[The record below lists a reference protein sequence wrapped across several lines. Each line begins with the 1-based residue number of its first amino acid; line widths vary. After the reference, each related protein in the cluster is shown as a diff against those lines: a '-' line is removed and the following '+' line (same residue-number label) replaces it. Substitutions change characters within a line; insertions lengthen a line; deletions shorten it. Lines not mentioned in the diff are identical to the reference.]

1 MMKHV
6 KQRKTWR
13 IGILAVL
20 SMALL
25 TSFSCKNTN
34 DPEMLATI
42 LAQNICG
49 AAVDVFLNGVYQFS
63 VEHATDE
70 TIPDVP
76 FGTYTLEARKKGEDM
91 LVFSGPL
98 DITDNLKY
106 IWVIE
111 GPSYIVISNQYG
123 ESLDI
128 YMNGSFVGPVPDKE
142 GRVIPSIG
150 FGTHEMVAA
159 RSVDGIVV
167 EKLNLEVVEVA
178 EYQWTI
184 IKPITN

>member
-1 MMKHV
+1 
-6 KQRKTWR
+6 
-13 IGILAVL
+13 
-20 SMALL
+20 
-25 TSFSCKNTN
+25 
-34 DPEMLATI
+34 
-42 LAQNICG
+42 
-49 AAVDVFLNGVYQFS
+49 
-63 VEHATDE
+63 
-70 TIPDVP
+70 
-76 FGTYTLEARKKGEDM
+76 M

-111 GPSYIVISNQYG
+111 GPSYIVITNKYG
-123 ESLDI
+123 ETLDI

-142 GRVIPSIG
+142 GWVIPSVG